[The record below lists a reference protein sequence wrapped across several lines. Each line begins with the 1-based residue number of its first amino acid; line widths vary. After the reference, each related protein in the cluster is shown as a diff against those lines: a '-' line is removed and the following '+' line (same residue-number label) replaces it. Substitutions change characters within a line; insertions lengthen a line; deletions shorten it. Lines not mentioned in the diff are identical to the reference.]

1 MARGKSINLFLM
13 DGNAIGRIKC
23 TLANWT
29 GVTYKIPRTALDKCK
44 ERCDLKQSGIYF
56 LFGTSDETGDNIVYF
71 ASPKSSKL
79 QRKIPTPTWGNL
91 ASGG

>member
-1 MARGKSINLFLM
+1 MPTLEWIGKE
-13 DGNAIGRIKC
+13 K
-23 TLANWT
+23 
-29 GVTYKIPRTALDKCK
+29 
-44 ERCDLKQSGIYF
+44 
-56 LFGTSDETGDNIVYF
+56 VYF

>member
-1 MARGKSINLFLM
+1 MAKVNVSKELADKIINIREEKTVKESDVKEIKDLIDRG
-13 DGNAIGRIKC
+13 
-23 TLANWT
+23 AN
-29 GVTYKIPRTALDKCK
+29 VNTYSN
-44 ERCDLKQSGIYF
+44 EY
-56 LFGTSDETGDNIVYF
+56 VYF

>member
-1 MARGKSINLFLM
+1 M

-23 TLANWT
+23 THTNWT

-56 LFGTSDETGDNIVYF
+56 LFGTSDDTGDNIVYVGQ
-71 ASPKSSKL
+71 AGARNNGEGLLYRL
-79 QRKIPTPTWGNL
+79 Q
-91 ASGG
+91 

>member
-1 MARGKSINLFLM
+1 MLTLGWS
-13 DGNAIGRIKC
+13 DGN
-23 TLANWT
+23 T
-29 GVTYKIPRTALDKCK
+29 
-44 ERCDLKQSGIYF
+44 F
-56 LFGTSDETGDNIVYF
+56 LPVNFNLLSSPKDEHVLCLYF

>member
-1 MARGKSINLFLM
+1 MDFSNIADLLLSIGVVMLFVFLWGKIKTKMAYM
-13 DGNAIGRIKC
+13 
-23 TLANWT
+23 
-29 GVTYKIPRTALDKCK
+29 
-44 ERCDLKQSGIYF
+44 
-56 LFGTSDETGDNIVYF
+56 YF